1 MYTITSKDGNKEI
14 SYYYCGG
21 KCRAYTYISSK
32 EDKIRTRK
40 ETARFSQITYDEEN
54 DVILLRDGLKVS
66 YRNLKE
72 EFKGDFLLDKNY
84 YPREDEADYLGSLFF
99 YMDMS
104 GNVISSVYSDVTDTF
119 YEMDSNI
126 PFNDEEY
133 AEWKD
138 NLIKQIIEDL
148 KNRSIKRQKQLL
160 KESKYENTKC

>member
-1 MYTITSKDGNKEI
+1 MYTITSKDGKKEI
-14 SYYYCGG
+14 TYYYCGG
-21 KCRAYTYISSK
+21 KCRAYTYIQP
-32 EDKIRTRK
+32 ENGYRIRK
-40 ETARFSQITYDEEN
+40 QTARISAITYDKEN

-72 EFKGDFLLDKNY
+72 EFKGDLLLDKNY
-84 YPREDEADYLGSLFF
+84 YPREDEADYLGSVFF
-99 YMDMS
+99 YMDME
-104 GNVISSVYSDVTDTF
+104 GNIISHAYADATDSF
-119 YEMDSNI
+119 YEIDPSI

-138 NLIKQIIEDL
+138 NLIQKIIEDL